1 MCRGFDVLFELL
13 NFVSISEL
21 SLSKPACGLIWFRHD
36 LRVGDQP
43 ALQAA
48 LSAGRQVA
56 GLYVLEEDRSKGSA
70 GARPLGGAALWKLHG
85 ALQSLR
91 ADLAAL
97 NVPLILA
104 RGAPEVLVPKIAS
117 QISASALYWTRRY
130 AAAAVACD
138 ASIMAELKAEGR
150 EVKSFNGKLLAE
162 PWSVKTGAGGWFKV
176 FTPFC
181 RAARAAASVESMR
194 PSPMPQ
200 PGLPWPHPPMLG
212 DDLDAWGL
220 TPASGAWTE
229 PDWTEGLVEAWP
241 GGEAAAKARMQ
252 GFLEDGF
259 KGYREGRNLPASPHV
274 SGMSPYLATGE
285 ISPRQARQA
294 ALTAAEEAG
303 GALDAD
309 FEAFERE
316 LYWRDFSHNLLFFGD
331 DISKNNHQP
340 KFDAFPWSDD
350 AKAFKA
356 WTKGQTGYP
365 IVDAG
370 MRELWHTG
378 YMHNRVRMIVA
389 SFLTKHL
396 LIDWRKGEAW
406 FWDTLVDADA
416 ASNPANW
423 QWVAGSGADAAPYFR
438 IFNPMTQGQKFDAD
452 GAYVRIWVPEIARL
466 PNKLLNTPWEAPED
480 VLRAAG
486 IALGETYPT
495 PIVDHKLARE
505 RALEAYK
512 QIK

>member
-1 MCRGFDVLFELL
+1 MS
-13 NFVSISEL
+13 NN
-21 SLSKPACGLIWFRHD
+21 ACGLIWFRHD
-36 LRVGDQP
+36 LRIGDQP

-48 LSAGRQVA
+48 LSAGGHVA
-56 GLYVLEEDRSKGSA
+56 GLYVLEDGQVGDPEA
-70 GARPLGGAALWKLHG
+70 LQFPLRPLGGAARWKLFG
-85 ALQSLR
+85 ALEALR
-91 ADLAAL
+91 ADLASL

-104 RGAPEVLVPKIAS
+104 RGDAQSLVPEIAS
-117 QISASALYWTRRY
+117 QLDAGSVYWTRRY
-130 AAAAVACD
+130 APDAVACD
-138 ASIMAELKAEGR
+138 TAVMTALKAQGR
-150 EVKSFNGKLLAE
+150 DVKSFNGKLLAE
-162 PWSVKTGAGGWFKV
+162 PWSVKTGVGGWFKV

-181 RAARAAASVESMR
+181 RAARTVASAATLRPLPIPES
-194 PSPMPQ
+194 
-200 PGLPWPHPPMLG
+200 GLPWAEPPALG
-212 DDLDAWGL
+212 DDIHDWGL
-220 TPASGAWTE
+220 TPASAAWSE
-229 PDWTEGLVEAWP
+229 PDWTTGLAKAWP
-241 GGEAAAKARMQ
+241 AGEAAAKARMQ
-252 GFLEDGF
+252 AFLADGF

-274 SGMSPYLATGE
+274 SGLSPYLATGE

-294 ALTAAEEAG
+294 ALSAAEEAG
-303 GALDAD
+303 GVLDAD

-331 DISKNNHQP
+331 DITANNHQP
-340 KFDAFPWSDD
+340 KFNAFPWADDD
-350 AKAFKA
+350 AGLEA

-438 IFNPMTQGQKFDAD
+438 IFNPMTQGQKFDSD
-452 GAYVRIWVPEIARL
+452 GVYVRKWVPEIKRL

-480 VLRAAG
+480 MLRAAG
-486 IALGETYPT
+486 VTLGKTYPE
-495 PIVDHKLARE
+495 PIVNHKLARE